1 MIFFDVD
8 GVLIHGYHARPEL
21 RQCWDEN
28 LPRDFGID
36 REIFK
41 QNFIMGPFVTQ
52 VLVGQKD
59 LAEALNDFFTAKNLS
74 ISADRLIDYWLK
86 NDSHINHDL
95 LAVVKKLKQEENV
108 RLFIATNQEHNRARY
123 LMNNLGFG
131 EYFDDIFYSARVGH
145 LKPTAQ
151 YFEKI
156 IEALA
161 ISTNDTPVLIDDT
174 PAVVHAARQ
183 LGWQAIEYTQV
194 ADLKQHEILRPFV

>member
-86 NDSHINHDL
+86 
-95 LAVVKKLKQEENV
+95 
-108 RLFIATNQEHNRARY
+108 
-123 LMNNLGFG
+123 
-131 EYFDDIFYSARVGH
+131 
-145 LKPTAQ
+145 
-151 YFEKI
+151 
-156 IEALA
+156 
-161 ISTNDTPVLIDDT
+161 
-174 PAVVHAARQ
+174 
-183 LGWQAIEYTQV
+183 
-194 ADLKQHEILRPFV
+194 